1 MNDRTRAAVVGL
13 AKAGPETDPPDNLA
27 FAARPGDAPEARFL
41 LSTAAA
47 TVYEAAGRLPDP
59 APAPPPPCDDRPCP
73 PPPAGLAGLAAEVC
87 GEGVTLLRELCERLT
102 ARGFVLPPA
111 VLAAAFGAAGGGGG
125 AARSAAT
132 KRAVAVAAGPRG
144 RWLAAFN
151 PDWAWVLEHAPAPA
165 PRADGSPS
173 GSFEDR
179 FAADEFSTRLAA
191 FKAWRSADPAAA
203 RAALDET
210 WKGETAFRRAALLE
224 AFETGLSPADEPFLE
239 TARGDRSKAVPQVAA
254 DLLVRL
260 PGSAFAAAVRTA
272 ADSLL
277 SIGGRLK
284 PKLTVILPP
293 GKGGRTDGDGGF
305 DWGSLGG
312 GAGDGRGVRAERLVR
327 VLAAVPP
334 SHWADRFGKP
344 PADLIALAGKA
355 EHGGDVSA
363 GWLAACARFA
373 PADPA
378 VAADWAP
385 AFGARAAGRLN
396 RTRRANGPAR
406 HVEIGDVVRPLTG
419 LLSALPPADAAAVA
433 APLLATA
440 AAKRDPADLG
450 SLLWGAV
457 PDPWPADFAR
467 AVAAFVEDAGTAR
480 GYEYHVW
487 HPALPDLLERLPP
500 AVLAELPPGWPVP
513 GDPPNWLEK
522 AVAGGALRRRIH
534 QLLP

>member
-13 AKAGPETDPPDNLA
+13 AKAGPETDPPDDLA
-27 FAARPGDAPEARFL
+27 FAARPGDTPETRFL
-41 LSTAAA
+41 LSAAAA
-47 TVYEAAGRLPDP
+47 TVYEAAGRLPEP
-59 APAPPPPCDDRPCP
+59 APAPPPPCDDGSCP
-73 PPPAGLAGLAAEVC
+73 PPPAGLAGLAAAVC
-87 GEGVTLLRELCERLT
+87 GDSPGLLRELCERLT
-102 ARGFVLPPA
+102 DRGFVLPPA
-111 VLAAAFGAAGGGGG
+111 VLAGAFGAVGGGGG

-132 KRAVAVAAGPRG
+132 KRAVAVASGPRG

-151 PDWAWVLEHAPAPA
+151 PDWAWVLEHSPAPA
-165 PRADGSPS
+165 PRADGPPS

-179 FAADEFSTRLAA
+179 FAAGEFSTRLSAL
-191 FKAWRSADPAAA
+191 KAWRSADPAAA
-203 RAALDET
+203 RAALEEV

-224 AFETGLSPADEPFLE
+224 AFETGLSPADEPVLE
-239 TARGDRSKAVPQVAA
+239 AARGDRSKAVPQVAA

-260 PGSAFAAAVRTA
+260 PDSAFAAAVRTA

-284 PKLTVILPP
+284 PKLAVTLPP
-293 GKGGRTDGDGGF
+293 GKGGQTDGDGGF

-312 GAGDGRGVRAERLVR
+312 GSGDGRGVRAERLVR

-334 SHWADRFGKP
+334 SHWVDRFGEP

-355 EHGGDVSA
+355 EHGGDVLA
-363 GWLAACARFA
+363 GWLAACERFA
-373 PADPA
+373 ATDAA

-385 AFGARAAGRLN
+385 AFGAWAAGRLN
-396 RTRRANGPAR
+396 RTRRANDPAR
-406 HVEIGDVVRPLTG
+406 HAEIEDAARPLTG
-419 LLSALPPADAAAVA
+419 LLSALPPTDAAAIA

-440 AAKRDPADLG
+440 AAQRYPADLG

-457 PDPWPADFAR
+457 PDPWPDDFAR
-467 AVAAFVEDAGTAR
+467 AVAAFVEHAAGRTEFA
-480 GYEYHVW
+480 YHAW

-522 AVAGGALRRRIH
+522 AAAGGALRRRIH
-534 QLLP
+534 RLLP